1 MGIKAV
7 ELVRAIRDRH
17 YEETRLMNNE
27 EYCAYIQAKADTLR
41 NDQVK
46 AMNKDRK
53 RACDAPL

>member
-27 EYCAYIQAKADTLR
+27 EYRAYIQAKADTLR
-41 NDQVK
+41 NDPVK

-53 RACDAPL
+53 RVCEVPV